1 LTILINRSFRLRDL
15 SAHEKHEYSKMHK
28 ELELR
33 RSEIQEL
40 SRTKEKLSARVEELE
55 QQVKTIA
62 SNLKTNLKS

>member
-1 LTILINRSFRLRDL
+1 
-15 SAHEKHEYSKMHK
+15 MHK

-62 SNLKTNLKS
+62 SNLVINLKIHFSLVG